1 VASEI
6 EAVVFDCFG
15 TLIDFGDEAFAAAYG
30 VICVEQGIDIDGKTF
45 YDKWMEIW
53 RRLTVNSDDSSPSTA
68 AANGTVANGTTSNG
82 ASPNGATVANTPG
95 PLSEAKDIPE
105 HPEHHAP
112 SAGRN
117 RALDGPVGPFRTY
130 REEWTEHFALC
141 FEELG
146 VKGDAAASHERMREL
161 LCQAPAFPE
170 SRRIVAQVG
179 RRLPVAVL
187 SNADDDFL
195 HLPLSRNGLVFPL
208 IISSETARAYKPH
221 VAIFRYLS
229 ESLDLE
235 PEQILY
241 VGDSRLADVTGAKH
255 AGMQAAWVNRK
266 RTTEWSATN
275 RELLEPDYEMA
286 TLDGLMEVLGV

>member
-1 VASEI
+1 MASEI
-6 EAVVFDCFG
+6 EAVAFDCFG
-15 TLIDFGDEAFAAAYG
+15 TLIDFGDEAFAEAYG
-30 VICVEQGIDIDGKTF
+30 VICAEQGIDIDGKTF

-53 RRLTVNSDDSSPSTA
+53 RRLIVNPDAPQSRSSSPD
-68 AANGTVANGTTSNG
+68 G
-82 ASPNGATVANTPG
+82 AMLVNTPG
-95 PLSEAKDIPE
+95 PLSETENIPQ

-130 REEWTEHFALC
+130 REEWVEHFELC
-141 FEELG
+141 FEEFG

-161 LCQAPAFPE
+161 LCLAPAYPE
-170 SRRIVAQVG
+170 SRRVVAQIG

-195 HLPLSRNGLVFPL
+195 LPPLSRNGLVFPL
-208 IISSETARAYKPH
+208 TVSSETAQAYKPH

-229 ESLDLE
+229 ESIGLA
-235 PEQILY
+235 PENILY

-266 RTTEWSATN
+266 QTTEWSNTD
-275 RELLEPDYEMA
+275 RELLEPDYVMP
-286 TLDGLMEVLGV
+286 TLDGLLEVLGI